1 MLTAGDEFGRSQ
13 QGNNNA
19 YCQDNRIGWL
29 DWERRDTVLE
39 DFVADLARARATRTI
54 VANRFPEPGTWRR
67 PDEAVMAA
75 ADWEDP
81 QTDGFTYRPA
91 GPADSPALT
100 VSRSGKSV
108 RWG

>member
-1 MLTAGDEFGRSQ
+1 VT
-13 QGNNNA
+13 
-19 YCQDNRIGWL
+19 
-29 DWERRDTVLE
+29 
-39 DFVADLARARATRTI
+39 
-54 VANRFPEPGTWRR
+54 NRFPEPGTWRR
-67 PDEAVMAA
+67 PDGAVMAA

-81 QTDGFTYRPA
+81 QTDGFTYLPE